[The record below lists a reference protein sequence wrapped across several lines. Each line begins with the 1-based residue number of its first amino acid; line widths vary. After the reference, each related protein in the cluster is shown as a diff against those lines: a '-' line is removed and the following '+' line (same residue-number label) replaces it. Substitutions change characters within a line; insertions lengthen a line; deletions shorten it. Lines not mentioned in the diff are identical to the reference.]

1 VSHHV
6 GAPLWLVGAGAMG
19 IEHARALLAL
29 DVPFTAIGRSS
40 AAAARFREKT
50 GVDVVEGGLAAALG
64 AHGPPAAAIVS
75 VGVEALH
82 ESCAA
87 LLDAGVKR
95 LLIEKPAGVD
105 VVEVDDL
112 VARAAQTGA
121 VCHVAYN
128 RRTYASV
135 LRAQE
140 LIESD
145 GGVLSVHF
153 EFTELADRVAVLD
166 RPAAVK
172 AAWFFANSVHVVD
185 LAFFFAG
192 APQTWSAHVQGGTSF
207 HPAASRFVGSGV
219 TARGALFSYC
229 ANWDS
234 GGRWG
239 VEVMTPKRRLIL
251 RPLEELA
258 EQKRGEIP
266 VAAVP
271 LGDNPELGAK
281 PGVRRMLE
289 RWWSSQSSS
298 PSSTLPTSTL
308 PTLTEH
314 ARFFRDTL
322 EPMLRGTARA
332 GAP

>member
-1 VSHHV
+1 MSHHV
-6 GAPLWLVGAGAMG
+6 AGAADPLWLVGAGAMG

-29 DVPFTAIGRSS
+29 GVPFVAIGRG
-40 AAAARFREKT
+40 AAGAARFRDKT
-50 GVDVVEGGLAAALG
+50 GHDVVEGGLAAALVARG
-64 AHGPPAAAIVS
+64 APLAAIVS

-82 ESCAA
+82 ETCVA
-87 LLDAGVKR
+87 LLDAGVRR

-105 VVEVDDL
+105 VVEVEDL
-112 VARAAQTGA
+112 AARAARAGA
-121 VCHVAYN
+121 VCHIAYN
-128 RRTYASV
+128 RRSYASV

-140 LIESD
+140 LIAED

-153 EFTELADRVAVLD
+153 EFTELADRVAALD

-172 AAWFFANSVHVVD
+172 SAWFFANSVHVVD

-192 APQTWSAHVQGGTSF
+192 APADWTAHVQGGTAF
-207 HPAASRFVGSGV
+207 HPAGSRFVGSG
-219 TARGALFSYC
+219 TTTRGALFSYC

-266 VAAVP
+266 VAPVSLDAH
-271 LGDNPELGAK
+271 LAPERGQK
-281 PGVRRMLE
+281 PGVVRMLE
-289 RWWSSQSSS
+289 GWWSAGS
-298 PSSTLPTSTL
+298 TSTL
-308 PTLTEH
+308 PTLQEH
-314 ARFFRDTL
+314 AQFFRATL
-322 EPMLRGTARA
+322 EPMLRGRR
-332 GAP
+332 